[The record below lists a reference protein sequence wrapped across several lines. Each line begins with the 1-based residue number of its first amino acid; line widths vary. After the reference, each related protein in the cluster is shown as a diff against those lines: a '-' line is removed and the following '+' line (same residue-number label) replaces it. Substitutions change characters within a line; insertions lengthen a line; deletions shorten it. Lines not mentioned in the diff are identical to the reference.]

1 MAELS
6 CMGPGSKLH
15 RRDVISV
22 ALRRMNDEFHSDRKE
37 EVVGDVLRELGNGHS
52 EQNGT
57 NGAAAK

>member
-1 MAELS
+1 
-6 CMGPGSKLH
+6 MGPGSKLH

-22 ALRRMNDEFHSDRKE
+22 ALRRMNDEFHSDRRE